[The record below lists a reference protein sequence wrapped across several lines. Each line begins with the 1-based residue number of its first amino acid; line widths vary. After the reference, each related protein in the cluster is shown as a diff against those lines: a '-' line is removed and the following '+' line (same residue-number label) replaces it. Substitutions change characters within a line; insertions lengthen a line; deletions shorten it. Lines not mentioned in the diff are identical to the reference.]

1 MITPPTHT
9 AAVRCGGDAMA
20 SCLRRWV
27 LIGAAVLWLCGPVR
41 AEDADEEPDPVI
53 LGIMLADAA
62 LTLAQGLAAT
72 ALQGKPLSAKFENAD
87 GDIQLSVY
95 SATADGFVETILNP
109 KTGAIV
115 STAPLTDADDLT
127 QAGAQK
133 AALATALVSLAA
145 ATEKVLAEHPQS
157 RAISVIPEFRDGQP
171 RATVK
176 LLRPTDFVTV
186 TERLN

>member
-20 SCLRRWV
+20 SCLRRSV

-127 QAGAQK
+127 QAGAL
-133 AALATALVSLAA
+133 AAVLVSLAA
-145 ATEKVLAEHPQS
+145 ATEKALAEHPQS
-157 RAISVIPEFRDGQP
+157 RAVSVIPEFRDGQP